1 MPNKPKDKMVQDKII
16 IGAIQSKLNGS
27 NQGSTG
33 KASSQFTSNFNQ
45 TIEIKNSEGLDEFE
59 EMKAKKSTG
68 YQRN

>member
-33 KASSQFTSNFNQ
+33 KVSSQFTSNFNQ
-45 TIEIKNSEGLDEFE
+45 TIEI
-59 EMKAKKSTG
+59 
-68 YQRN
+68 